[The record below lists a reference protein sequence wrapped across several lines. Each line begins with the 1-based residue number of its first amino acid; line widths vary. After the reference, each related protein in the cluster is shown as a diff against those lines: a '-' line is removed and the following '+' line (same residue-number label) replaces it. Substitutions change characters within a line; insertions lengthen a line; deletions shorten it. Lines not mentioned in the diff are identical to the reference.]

1 MVPPQ
6 SYSQSVLT
14 YSLSLLIVLWICY
27 SDIRDLRIP
36 NRSLLLL
43 WFLIEIHLATHSWSS
58 EVSAH
63 LFALISLLIALT
75 FYFTIRGAMGMGD
88 IKLFSLIALLTH
100 SIQLLVSALLLACIS
115 AGLWA
120 VISRKKTLPFA
131 PSLLLGSLLALHIH

>member
-1 MVPPQ
+1 
-6 SYSQSVLT
+6 VLT
-14 YSLSLLIVLWICY
+14 YSLFLPIVLWISY
-27 SDIRDLRIP
+27 VDILEHRIP

-43 WFLIEIHLATHSWSS
+43 WSLIELHLASHSRNS
-58 EVSAH
+58 EVYAH
-63 LFALISLLIALT
+63 LFALISLATALT
-75 FYFTIRGAMGMGD
+75 LYFTIRGAIGMGD

-100 SIQLLVSALLLACIS
+100 SIQLLVAGLLLACIS